1 MNKNSAIIYR
11 DHLKPFESFAM
22 NAYNLDLDSLV
33 RNIQEEKCNVY
44 NILSEFTSY
53 LKDHNYTKDKATKSN
68 KEKQR
73 SPN

>member
-53 LKDHNYTKDKATKSN
+53 LKDHNYNNPLSSITLRNRVNAS
-68 KEKQR
+68 
-73 SPN
+73 